1 MPLESKDLS
10 FYPFSCDYLTCSSLF
25 VSWMK
30 SSTLASRFLYQA
42 CKCHSWTY
50 RYYWTSWSPAQL
62 GSSHRPTVLRTS
74 FPFSAV
80 RASCV
85 PSCKKP
91 SVTRGVSSSSC
102 SASYQVL
109 SLPATKVSS
118 VCVFSCCPGPEGGM
132 IGILP
137 EFGPDWSVMALT
149 GLLPPFWLPVVHLLP
164 WTVSHSDLL
173 KMKPY
178 SLSLL
183 KLFFDLLLL
192 TRHCLRLLAWTLFP
206 YLLCL
211 EHSFL
216 ILLWLISLHRSVLV

>member
-25 VSWMK
+25 ASWMK

-80 RASCV
+80 RASCL

-91 SVTRGVSSSSC
+91 SVTRGISSSSC

-118 VCVFSCCPGPEGGM
+118 VCVFSCCPGPEGEW
-132 IGILP
+132 LASCLN
-137 EFGPDWSVMALT
+137 SVLT
-149 GLLPPFWLPVVHLLP
+149 GALWPLLVFCHHSGSP
-164 WTVSHSDLL
+164 WFIYYPGL
-173 KMKPY
+173 
-178 SLSLL
+178 
-183 KLFFDLLLL
+183 
-192 TRHCLRLLAWTLFP
+192 
-206 YLLCL
+206 
-211 EHSFL
+211 
-216 ILLWLISLHRSVLV
+216 